1 MLSQIGQPTFE
12 VSLSLVLHAPHRR
25 DQYRSRRHDA
35 RLLHDDV
42 EIFLRAQIGGKSAF
56 VDHVI
61 GQTQSHLLADDAAR
75 AVRDVSE
82 GPGMDKSGRAVG
94 SLHQIGKNRFIQK
107 RHHAAGG
114 SQISG
119 ANRFP
124 VSRNAN
130 DDSIQSGAKV
140 LAVFRKRDN
149 GHNFRGGGNE
159 ESALPSCALL
169 F

>member
-107 RHHAAGG
+107 RSEEHT
-114 SQISG
+114 SELQ
-119 ANRFP
+119 
-124 VSRNAN
+124 SRLHLVCRLLLEKKKKKSSIEN
-130 DDSIQSGAKV
+130 D
-140 LAVFRKRDN
+140 
-149 GHNFRGGGNE
+149 
-159 ESALPSCALL
+159 
-169 F
+169 